1 MQNLLNRQVLLRSRP
16 KGEPTVSDFELVES
30 PLPVPGEGEIL
41 CRTIYLSLDPYMR
54 GRMNEGRSYTGGMNP
69 ALGSV
74 MVGGTVSEVIES
86 RNPAFPKGGFVL
98 GFNGS
103 QAYAVSSGAGLR
115 KLDPKAAP
123 ITTAVGI
130 LGMPG
135 LTAYVG
141 LLDIGRPKEGETVVV
156 SAAAG
161 AVGSIA
167 GQIAKIKGCRVVGT
181 AGSDEKC
188 AYVVNDLGFDAC
200 INYKT
205 ADLKEALKAG
215 CPNGIDVYFDNVGGP
230 VLEAV
235 LKRINVHARIP
246 LIGLISQYC
255 DAKPR
260 PGPNLGSVLA
270 TRALIQ
276 GMIIFDHTDRM
287 PDFLREMSQ
296 WLREGKIRYREDII
310 QGLEN
315 APRAFIG
322 LLQGENIGKRI
333 VQVAP
338 DPTRNMAQTLLSVPA
353 QAGVPVPHKEK
364 R

>member
-1 MQNLLNRQVLLRSRP
+1 MKNTQVLFRSRP
-16 KGEPTVSDFELVES
+16 EGFPSESNFEIVQSE
-30 PLPVPGEGEIL
+30 VPGIGEGQVL
-41 CRTIYLSLDPYMR
+41 RKTIYLSVDPYMR
-54 GRMNEGRSYTGGMNP
+54 GRMSTARSYAEP
-69 ALGSV
+69 AKLGEP
-74 MVGGTVSEVIES
+74 MVGSTISEVIES
-86 RNPAFPKGGFVL
+86 KNPRYQSGDYVL
-98 GFNGS
+98 GLDGW
-103 QAYAVSSGAGLR
+103 QAYATSDGKGLR
-115 KLDPKAAP
+115 KLDPEQAP
-123 ITTAVGI
+123 ITTAVGV

-161 AVGSIA
+161 AVGSLA
-167 GQIAKIKGCRVVGT
+167 GQIAKIKGCRVIGT

-188 AYVVNDLGFDAC
+188 THVVKDFGFDAC

-205 ADLKEALKAG
+205 EDLKEALKAA
-215 CPNGIDVYFDNVGGP
+215 CPNGIDIYFDNVGGD

-270 TRALIQ
+270 NRALIQ

-287 PDFLREMSQ
+287 PEFLPVMSQ
-296 WLREGKIRYREDII
+296 WIREGKIRYREDIV

-333 VQVAP
+333 IQVAP
-338 DPTRNMAQTLLSVPA
+338 DPTRN
-353 QAGVPVPHKEK
+353 EK